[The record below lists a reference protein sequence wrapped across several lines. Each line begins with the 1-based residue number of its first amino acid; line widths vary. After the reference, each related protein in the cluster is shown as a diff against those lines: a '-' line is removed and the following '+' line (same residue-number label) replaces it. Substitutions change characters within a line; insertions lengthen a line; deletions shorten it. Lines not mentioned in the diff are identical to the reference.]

1 MNKDNLKRRV
11 LTGMFGG
18 SLLLLSAL
26 HEVSYLAVF
35 VLIIF
40 LSSREYFKILGS
52 NGFRPNYNLGVFLS
66 VVIFITT
73 FFYASKGSLL
83 GIYFLLIPI
92 LPLVCLSAL

>member
-35 VLIIF
+35 VLIVF

-52 NGFRPNYNLGVFLS
+52 NGFRPNYNLGVFS
-66 VVIFITT
+66 VSSHIYHY
-73 FFYASKGSLL
+73 FFL
-83 GIYFLLIPI
+83 
-92 LPLVCLSAL
+92 C

>member
-35 VLIIF
+35 ILIVF

-52 NGFRPNYNLGVFLS
+52 NGV
-66 VVIFITT
+66 
-73 FFYASKGSLL
+73 
-83 GIYFLLIPI
+83 
-92 LPLVCLSAL
+92 